1 MGLTYMAVIQH
12 KPRRFSNKAPAL
24 RPRRR
29 PAEKLP
35 ELNRLIARARRKFV
49 RTFPGG
55 FRDETY
61 VDWERNY
68 KWRAHLRW
76 QEELSETSFRRLIA
90 NHQFEEAA
98 RLASSIE
105 SRTNLLFSFEKM
117 ALRDAI
123 RSAAGAQAFA
133 CSLFDFLHGE
143 EPPEIRFVSWIA
155 ALDTLPRRQTRVL
168 TWPLATVF
176 GFIAQPRQ
184 HFFFKPNVTR
194 EALRR
199 CGMPFDYTSRPSW
212 SVYKALLDAVRN
224 VRSEIASMCPR
235 DMIDMQSFLWVQG
248 SDEYP

>member
-1 MGLTYMAVIQH
+1 MAVIQH
-12 KPRRFSNKAPAL
+12 KPRRSSNKASASH
-24 RPRRR
+24 PRRR
-29 PAEKLP
+29 RSAKQP
-35 ELNRLIARARRKFV
+35 EPNRLIARVGRKFV
-49 RTFPGG
+49 RAFPGG

-61 VDWERNY
+61 VDWECDY

-76 QEELSETSFRRLIA
+76 QEGLSEDSFRRLIA
-90 NHQFEEAA
+90 NRQFEEAA

-123 RSAAGAQAFA
+123 RSPAGAQAFA
-133 CSLFDFLHGE
+133 CSLFDFLYGG
-143 EPPEIRFVSWIA
+143 EPPEMRLTSWIA
-155 ALDTLPRRQTRVL
+155 ALDALPRRQTRVL

-194 EALRR
+194 EALGR
-199 CGMPFDYTSRPSW
+199 CGMPFDYASRPSW
-212 SVYKALLDAVRN
+212 PVYKALLNAVRN
-224 VRSEIASMCPR
+224 VRGEIASMRPR

-248 SDEYP
+248 SDEYPD